1 MAKQYA
7 VGDASGLSPIVTP
20 ACAMFFC
27 NRALACFRPQ
37 LASRHPAAT
46 LVRYFSSSLHQA
58 RVGEGGAGG
67 ATLCS
72 LVLLPDNADFRLICE
87 LFTPS
92 QTHPQV
98 SHIVYLRAAHAVGN
112 VQHHRLR
119 DALERAL
126 RSRSTQDRLVH

>member
-37 LASRHPAAT
+37 LASRNPAAT

-72 LVLLPDNADFRLICE
+72 LVLLPDNADFRLICD
-87 LFTPS
+87 F
-92 QTHPQV
+92 
-98 SHIVYLRAAHAVGN
+98 LRR
-112 VQHHRLR
+112 HRLTPKCPI
-119 DALERAL
+119 LSICEL
-126 RSRSTQDRLVH
+126 LMP